1 MARAR
6 RPDAG
11 SPRSGSSTIVAE
23 GFLSR
28 LSFGLVSLGLPLYAL
43 HIGMDVSAIGLL
55 VSLNVIVQ
63 LAAKPFM
70 GRIADRMGHRRTLLL
85 AISARSL
92 VPLLLV
98 FAAAP
103 WQLFAIRVVYGLA
116 QALRDPPLNA
126 IIADS
131 GGKDRVAAAFA
142 WYHTAKNVAASLG
155 RAAAGLLL
163 SLTGGAYGILFLAA
177 FGMSVTP
184 LLAVLL
190 LVPATVGSARLERED
205 QPSPAE
211 RVRVF
216 PLTGLGFLFGITAGT
231 LNLFPVIATK
241 YFGLTPAQ
249 IGAILLA
256 STIVILLAGPA
267 FGWLADHV
275 SRMAV
280 LLVRGLANITSSLVF
295 LAFGSLGGVA
305 AGRLIDD
312 AGKAA
317 FRPAWGSI
325 MAEVAAREPRRRAHV
340 MAVIEVGEDAGD
352 AAGPVLAG
360 WLLALGGLPL
370 MFGVRCALAAVTEVW
385 AWKTTH
391 HLGERPPDRQ
401 RRAATSQS
409 RTGS

>member
-1 MARAR
+1 M
-6 RPDAG
+6 
-11 SPRSGSSTIVAE
+11 AE

-43 HIGMDVSAIGLL
+43 HLGMSVSQIGLL
-55 VSLNVIVQ
+55 VSLNVVVQ
-63 LAAKPFM
+63 LASKPWM
-70 GRIADRMGHRRTLLL
+70 GRIADRVGHRRTLLL

-103 WQLFAIRVVYGLA
+103 WQLFAIRIVYGLA

-126 IIADS
+126 LIADS

-163 SLTGGAYGILFLAA
+163 SLTGGAYGTLFLIA
-177 FGMSVTP
+177 FALSMTP
-184 LLAVLL
+184 LVAVLL
-190 LVPATVGSARLERED
+190 LIPATSGAALLE
-205 QPSPAE
+205 QPGRTPPAE
-211 RVRVF
+211 RVRIF
-216 PLTGLGFLFGITAGT
+216 PLTGLGFLFGITAGM

-249 IGAILLA
+249 IGVILLA
-256 STIVILLAGPA
+256 STVVVLLAGPA
-267 FGWLADHV
+267 FGWLADRV
-275 SRMAV
+275 SRLLV
-280 LLVRGLANITSSLVF
+280 LLVRGAANITSSLIF
-295 LAFGSLGGVA
+295 LGFGSLGGVA
-305 AGRLIDD
+305 AARLVDD

-325 MAEVAAREPRRRAHV
+325 MAEVASREPRRRAHV

-360 WLLALGGLPL
+360 WLLAVGGLPL
-370 MFGVRCALAAVTEVW
+370 MFGVRCALAALTEAW
-385 AWKTTH
+385 AWRTTH
-391 HLGERPPDRQ
+391 HLGEQ
-401 RRAATSQS
+401 SSGRRRFFGRHRRGRKVPA
-409 RTGS
+409 